1 MTRSWWRPD
10 PAQADAGPGR
20 NLFKPQ
26 LKDPA
31 CETVCRF
38 NSDQG
43 SLDVPLMDRL
53 LTAAFRH
60 NSRRLTC
67 FKAPQPSEAL
77 PEPDRDRSYMLYLH
91 VPFCVVLCPF
101 CSFHRVCFREDKAT
115 TYFNSL
121 RREIRMAHEA
131 GYRFSDIYVG
141 GGTPTVMPGEL
152 AETLEL
158 VRRLSPIDSISIETN
173 PDDLTPEIMSRMRDA
188 GVTRLSVGIQSLDD
202 KLLKQMERYDK
213 YGSAATV
220 MQRLEGAEGFFE
232 TLNAD
237 MIFNLPEQDEAS
249 LLRDVDLITHQA
261 GVNQVTFY
269 PLMSAASTQRKML
282 KTMGD
287 VNFDREGHM
296 YRLILDALPYEYKPS
311 SAWCFSK
318 SEGTVDEYV
327 IENEAYLGLGSGSL
341 SYLDGILYS
350 STFSL
355 NHYNRQI
362 AAGRFGIS
370 RKQPLT
376 RRDRLRYFMLMNLF
390 GLSLDKQM
398 AERRYPGF
406 FRKLA
411 PEIHGLKLIG
421 AVRDK
426 GDRLVLTRYGM
437 RIWILIMRE
446 FFMAVSDFRDL
457 MRHAITEEL
466 DSPGPL
472 EIRLQTPEIR
482 SPGKS

>member
-1 MTRSWWRPD
+1 MP
-10 PAQADAGPGR
+10 
-20 NLFKPQ
+20 L
-26 LKDPA
+26 
-31 CETVCRF
+31 
-38 NSDQG
+38 SD
-43 SLDVPLMDRL
+43 RI
-53 LTAAFRH
+53 LTIGFRH
-60 NSRRLTC
+60 NSRRLTK
-67 FKAPQPSEAL
+67 FKAPQPSQVL
-77 PEPDRDRSYMLYLH
+77 PEPDRDRTYMLYLH

-101 CSFHRVCFREDKAT
+101 CSFHKVCFREDKAT
-115 TYFNSL
+115 RYFDSL
-121 RREIRMAHEA
+121 QREIRMAHET

-141 GGTPTVMPGEL
+141 GGTPTVMPAKL
-152 AETLEL
+152 AETLDL

-173 PDDLTPEIMSRMRDA
+173 PDDLTPDVMGRMRDA

-202 KLLKQMERYDK
+202 ELLKQMDRYDK
-213 YGSAATV
+213 YGSAAEV

-249 LLRDVDLITHQA
+249 LLRDVDLITRQA

-269 PLMSAASTQRKML
+269 PLMSAESTQRKML
-282 KTMGD
+282 KTMGN

-296 YRLILDALPYEYKPS
+296 YRMILDALPDEYKPA

-318 SEGTVDEYV
+318 DEGTVDEYV
-327 IENEAYLGLGSGSL
+327 IENEEYLGLGSGSL
-341 SYLDGILYS
+341 SYLDGVLYS

-355 NHYNRQI
+355 NNYNRQI

-390 GLSLDKQM
+390 GLSLDKQL
-398 AERRYPGF
+398 AEKRYPGF
-406 FRKLA
+406 MRKLA
-411 PEIHGLKLIG
+411 PEILGLRLIG
-421 AVRDK
+421 AVRDE

-457 MRHAITEEL
+457 MRHAIKEEL

-472 EIRLQTPEIR
+472 QIRLQTPEIR
-482 SPGKS
+482 SPAKS